1 MAKSLTKKQI
11 FENLKWK
18 NVRAEFP
25 NDYHI
30 VELRT
35 QQYWEQSVGNEG
47 LSCLII
53 AIYYHICQF
62 NIDENNNTIFA
73 SIGNPL
79 EAYNRTID
87 IGFDNDTNYDK
98 SKYNSHGNE
107 IIVINPEKEENANN
121 IYEWRYI
128 VESDGN
134 IVED

>member
-18 NVRAEFP
+18 NVRDELP
-25 NDYHI
+25 NDYDI
-30 VELRT
+30 VELRNKK
-35 QQYWEQSVGNEG
+35 YWEPIDGNEG
-47 LSCLII
+47 FSYPII
-53 AIYYHICQF
+53 GIYYHICQF